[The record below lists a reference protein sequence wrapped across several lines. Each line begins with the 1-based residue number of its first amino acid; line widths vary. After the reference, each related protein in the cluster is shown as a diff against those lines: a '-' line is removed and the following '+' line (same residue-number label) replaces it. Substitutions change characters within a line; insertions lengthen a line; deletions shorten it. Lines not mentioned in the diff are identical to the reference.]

1 MLKKILKMVTL
12 IQHQRNSSGQQSS
25 KRFIEMCELCAD
37 TSETTTAEKRTSET
51 SQRPIKKRK
60 VPTR

>member
-1 MLKKILKMVTL
+1 MVTL